1 MSIWGNVIL
10 PQKDGF
16 VYGAKEP
23 VVPCLW
29 FNTAGAEVPSDPDV
43 SHGMLLYR
51 DTEDV
56 LHPLYPM
63 TTIAAVYGLNDTL
76 KKISEDNN
84 TASVNL
90 SLPASDWVGDSAP
103 YTQTVTVEGLTDGRQ
118 IEVHPAYS
126 DDIDA
131 NLAMR
136 QACGFLSYAKRNGQ
150 NVTFTCLEDKP
161 AVDIGVIAKLY
172 V

>member
-1 MSIWGNVIL
+1 
-10 PQKDGF
+10 
-16 VYGAKEP
+16 
-23 VVPCLW
+23 
-29 FNTAGAEVPSDPDV
+29 
-43 SHGMLLYR
+43 
-51 DTEDV
+51 
-56 LHPLYPM
+56 M